1 MVMQSI
7 FDSIA
12 GHASIIEPQLIDV
25 EELAG
30 AEA

>member
-1 MVMQSI
+1 MQSM

-12 GHASIIEPQLIDV
+12 GHASIIEVEPIDA